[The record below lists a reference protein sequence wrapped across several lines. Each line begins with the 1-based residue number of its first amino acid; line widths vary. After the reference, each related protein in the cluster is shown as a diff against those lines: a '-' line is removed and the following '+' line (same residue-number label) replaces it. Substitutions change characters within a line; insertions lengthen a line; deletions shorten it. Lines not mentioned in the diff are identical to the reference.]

1 MTSIKNNPTPV
12 PHSSK
17 KKVGAINAKSPKKEF
32 AKLSRWLH
40 IYLSMISFA
49 IVLFFSVTGLT
60 LNHPSWLGGDKQ
72 VNVKNKGQLN
82 VKWVNNP
89 DTNKIAKLEIVEF
102 LRKTHQIK
110 GAVSDFSIDDSEIT
124 VTLKGPAYSCDAFIN
139 RENGTYEVSEMK
151 MGVVAVMNDLHKGRD
166 SGKGWSWII
175 DISAVFLILISLSGL
190 ILLCFIKKK
199 RVAGFITGFVGLLIC
214 YLIYKIFVP

>member
-1 MTSIKNNPTPV
+1 LTTTKNNPTSASAP
-12 PHSSK
+12 PK
-17 KKVGAINAKSPKKEF
+17 KKEGTNKAKTPKKEV

-40 IYLSMISFA
+40 IYLSMVSFV

-72 VNVKNKGQLN
+72 INLKNNGQLN

-102 LRKTHQIK
+102 LRKTHQVK
-110 GAVSDFSIDDSEIT
+110 GAVSEFRVDESEIT
-124 VTLKGPAYSCDAFIN
+124 VTLKGPAYSCDAFID
-139 RENGTYEVSEMK
+139 RESGFYEVSEIK

-166 SGKGWSWII
+166 SGSGWSWII
-175 DISAVFLILISLSGL
+175 DISAVFLILVSLSGL

-199 RVAGFITGFVGLLIC
+199 RLAGFITAFIGMIIC
-214 YLIYKIFVP
+214 YLIYMIFVP

>member
-1 MTSIKNNPTPV
+1 MTSIKNNPTAASIP
-12 PHSSK
+12 SK
-17 KKVGAINAKSPKKEF
+17 KKPTLKNVSPKKEV

-40 IYLSMISFA
+40 IYLSMVSFA

-72 VNVKNKGQLN
+72 VNVKNTGKLD

-102 LRKTHQIK
+102 LRKTYGVK
-110 GAVSDFSIDDSEIT
+110 GFVSEFKIDDTEIT
-124 VTLKGPAYSCDAFIN
+124 VTLKGPAYSCDAFID
-139 RENGTYEVSEMK
+139 RQKGTYEVSEIK

-166 SGKGWSWII
+166 SGSGWSWII
-175 DISAVFLILISLSGL
+175 DISAVFLILVSLSGL
-190 ILLCFIKKK
+190 ILLCFIKKR
-199 RVAGFITGFVGLLIC
+199 RVAGFITAFIGLVIS
-214 YLIYKIFVP
+214 YLIYVIFVP